1 MMLAENQIKRILKQ
15 CERVNEAIEDDID
28 LSKLTKLQNAW
39 ARNIGWIQA
48 LNLVLEQD
56 TYPIRKDVLDD

>member
-1 MMLAENQIKRILKQ
+1 MLAENQIKRILKQ

>member
-1 MMLAENQIKRILKQ
+1 MLAENQIKRILKQ
-15 CERVNEAIEDDID
+15 CERVNEAIEDDAD
-28 LSKLTKLQNAW
+28 LSKLKQLQTAW

>member
-1 MMLAENQIKRILKQ
+1 MLAENQIKRILKQ
-15 CERVNEAIEDDID
+15 CERVNEAIEDDAD
-28 LSKLTKLQNAW
+28 LSKLKQLQTAW

-48 LNLVLEQD
+48 LNLALEQD

>member
-1 MMLAENQIKRILKQ
+1 MMLAKNQIKRILKQ

>member
-1 MMLAENQIKRILKQ
+1 MLAESQIKRILKQ
-15 CERVNEAIEDDID
+15 CERVNEAIEDDAD
-28 LSKLTKLQNAW
+28 LSKLKQLQTAW